1 MKSFNS
7 EKEARFM
14 LRKQEMLV
22 TVAENLREHGIK
34 NTPQRQV
41 ILAYLMTSHEHP
53 SIDMI
58 YEHVRQSGFSVSLAT
73 VYNTLE
79 LLQANKLIT
88 EVASDNSGHMRYDYL
103 DKPHYHVICVSCNK
117 IVDVFDDSFKRLEQ
131 KSADETGYQIY
142 NSQYEVY
149 GLCPDCQA
157 KQQKAQG

>member
-1 MKSFNS
+1 
-7 EKEARFM
+7 M
-14 LRKQEMLV
+14 LRNQEMLV
-22 TVAENLREHGIK
+22 TAAENLKEHGIK

-53 SIDMI
+53 SIEMI
-58 YEHVRQSGFSVSLAT
+58 YEHVRQSGFSASLAT

-88 EVASDNSGHMRYDYL
+88 EVAPDNDGHMRYDYL

-117 IVDVFDDSFKRLEQ
+117 IVDVFDDSFKQLE
-131 KSADETGYQIY
+131 KKAAVETGYQIY

-149 GLCPDCQA
+149 GLCPACQA
-157 KQQKAQG
+157 KQQATHE